1 MQAIFSAPTALRRS
15 SRYSY
20 ANNPAAG
27 EPAAPLYVR
36 DCRKPVPPAL
46 SVTLSDVSLT
56 VTVQV
61 GLKTQL
67 IAGALTLTTL
77 SGAAAT
83 TMGAKQSSKANENV
97 FILGLPPKVGS
108 AVGLFLTLSV
118 LPSKSAAALLM
129 PRWFCD
135 FVPRIPRPA
144 GALNPGPS

>member
-1 MQAIFSAPTALRRS
+1 MFTAPTALRKS
-15 SRYSY
+15 IRYSY
-20 ANNPAAG
+20 AYKPAAG

-46 SVTLSDVSLT
+46 SVKLSDVSLT

-67 IAGALTLTTL
+67 IAGALTLTTF

-97 FILGLPPKVGS
+97 FILGSPPEVGC
-108 AVGLFLTLSV
+108 AVSLFLTLSV
-118 LPSKSAAALLM
+118 LPSKS
-129 PRWFCD
+129 
-135 FVPRIPRPA
+135 
-144 GALNPGPS
+144 